1 MCPDAYREALMRD
14 VRRRANP
21 EEDGPERR
29 GVATAGAAAGPGQAI
44 ALVEDAAVGNGEPV
58 DRR

>member
-14 VRRRANP
+14 IRRRANP

-29 GVATAGAAAGPGQAI
+29 GVAPAGAAAGPGPAI
-44 ALVEDAAVGNGEPV
+44 ALVEDAAVDNGEPA